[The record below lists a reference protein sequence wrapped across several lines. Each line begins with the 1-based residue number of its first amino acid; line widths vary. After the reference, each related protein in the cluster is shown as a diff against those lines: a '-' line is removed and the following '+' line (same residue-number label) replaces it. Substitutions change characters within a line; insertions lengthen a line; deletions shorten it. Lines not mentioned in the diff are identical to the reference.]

1 MRKNIKIL
9 LLAAAFAA
17 LLLTAAA
24 SFAASLPNMPR
35 TLTCAPSALGSAAI
49 FKGDLGEAPQS
60 AENLTPAPTIPL
72 YDNSDWQAP
81 QPTFMSRYGYIV
93 AILLAAVL
101 AIAAIAVSRLIL
113 RKMR

>member
-9 LLAAAFAA
+9 LLAVTFAA

-35 TLTCAPSALGSAAI
+35 TLTCAPCALGSAAI
-49 FKGDLGEAPQS
+49 SKGDLNEAPQS
-60 AENLTPAPTIPL
+60 TEELTPAPTIQL

-81 QPTFMSRYGYIV
+81 KPTFMSRYGYIV

-101 AIAAIAVSRLIL
+101 AAAAMAVSRLIL